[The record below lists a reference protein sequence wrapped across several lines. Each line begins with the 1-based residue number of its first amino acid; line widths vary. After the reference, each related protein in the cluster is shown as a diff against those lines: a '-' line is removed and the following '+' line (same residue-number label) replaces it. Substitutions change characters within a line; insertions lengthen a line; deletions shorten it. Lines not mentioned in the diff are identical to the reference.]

1 MRTPSETA
9 EVITDDSVIGTL
21 MCGRPKGATKADKTL
36 QHLSKTIDTFSSKG
50 IRYLNQGFSDE
61 AKYFS
66 AFCARVV
73 LENSSAAL
81 VGRLD
86 PFRLLY
92 LSEFQSQSDFQHG
105 SPAKSGF
112 RWQGDVMNP
121 EKPLGVDRIW
131 SGDIETGK
139 ISRSL
144 FSEHFDH
151 LIWRPAYSGL
161 LDEIQTSGRSGFDE
175 LTQIEPEAF
184 VPRMKGQF
192 SQLYSSLSKGV
203 HWDFFNSEIEYDE
216 ATLKARL
223 QELFSQISILGLTS
237 HFIPTAYSS
246 LDVADALEVYSQTRA
261 RIS

>member
-1 MRTPSETA
+1 MNIPSERE
-9 EVITDDSVIGTL
+9 EVVTHDDVIGPL
-21 MCGRPKGATKADKTL
+21 MCGRPAGANQADETL
-36 QHLSKTIDTFSSKG
+36 KHLSKTINTFSNRG
-50 IRYLNQGFSDE
+50 IRYLKQDFSDE

-92 LSEFQSQSDFQHG
+92 LREFQSQSDFEYG
-105 SPAKSGF
+105 APAKSGF
-112 RWQGDVMNP
+112 RWLGDVMNKD
-121 EKPLGVDRIW
+121 KPLGTGKIW

-161 LDEIQTSGRSGFDE
+161 LDQIQATGLTGFDE
-175 LTQIEPEAF
+175 LTQIEPEKF
-184 VPRMKGQF
+184 IPRIKGQF
-192 SQLYSSLSKGV
+192 NQLYSSLSKGV

-216 ATLKARL
+216 DTLKAGL
-223 QELFSQISILGLTS
+223 QELFSQISIIGLTS

-246 LDVADALEVYSQTRA
+246 LNVTDAFEVYSQA
-261 RIS
+261 RSQIS